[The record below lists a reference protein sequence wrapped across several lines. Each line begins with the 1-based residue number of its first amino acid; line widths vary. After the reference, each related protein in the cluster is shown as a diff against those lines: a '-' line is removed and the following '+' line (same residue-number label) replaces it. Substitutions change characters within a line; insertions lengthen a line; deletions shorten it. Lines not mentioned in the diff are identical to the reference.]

1 MFKVGLEFMNKEF
14 CVEAGY
20 NRRAKKITPML
31 FVLIQSY
38 RTMRNKRSQKTEDKG
53 HRVVFDKTANEYH

>member
-20 NRRAKKITPML
+20 NRRAKKKYT
-31 FVLIQSY
+31 
-38 RTMRNKRSQKTEDKG
+38 D
-53 HRVVFDKTANEYH
+53 VVSVDTTVVQNLQNNENAQEKDDETVNDT